1 VKDMR
6 KPLVIANWKMF
17 KTQDEAGEFV
27 RAFVERIK
35 GLDGVDTVICPP
47 FTCLAEVGRAL
58 REAGARVAL
67 GAQDCFWKD
76 EDAYTAQI
84 SPRML
89 VDPAIG
95 CKYAIIGH
103 SEKRGRLGPRK
114 QVPAP
119 ELLASLADNDE
130 TVNAKTK
137 AALEHRLTA
146 VVCIGE
152 TADDRQAGKTRQV
165 VDNQARK
172 GLRGI
177 TADQMKSVVIAYE
190 PVWAIGA
197 SEPCKPDEAVEVIR
211 HIRGAVSDLFAID
224 TAENTRILYGGTV
237 KPDNIAGFMEFA
249 QIDGALVG
257 GASLD
262 PEGFAAIVAASREMS
277 SRSRK

>member
-1 VKDMR
+1 MNDMR

-17 KTQDEAGEFV
+17 KTQDEAGAFV
-27 RAFVERIK
+27 RAFLQQAA
-35 GLDGVDTVICPP
+35 GLDEVDTVICPP
-47 FTCLAEVGRAL
+47 FTCLTEVGRAL

-89 VDPAIG
+89 SDTAIG

-114 QVPAP
+114 QVPPP

-137 AALEHRLTA
+137 AALGHALTA

-152 TADDRQAGKTRQV
+152 TADERQACKTRQV
-165 VDNQARK
+165 VDDQARK
-172 GLRGI
+172 ALRGI
-177 TADQMKSVVIAYE
+177 TAEQMKSVVIAYE

-197 SEPCKPDEAVEVIR
+197 DKPCKPDEAVEVIR
-211 HIRGAVSDLFAID
+211 DIRGTVSDLFAID
-224 TAENTRILYGGTV
+224 TAENARILYGGTV
-237 KPDNIAGFMEFA
+237 KADNIAGFMEYE

-262 PEGFAAIVAASREMS
+262 PEGFAAIVATSREVS